1 MLGAVLFGET
11 LDLGLGLGMAAVRT
25 MLLLLLLLPC
35 CGSCCCSYSQ
45 QAVLTMV
52 LGLTLLRQVAM
63 LSIWLGGRMMERLAD
78 SKLKLSVGYVLIG
91 IGLFSTYRTVVQ
103 LLEADSTALVAF
115 QYINATKT
123 TR

>member
-1 MLGAVLFGET
+1 
-11 LDLGLGLGMAAVRT
+11 MAAVRT